1 MALTPLE
8 GLTVIMIYITLYA
21 VLRALSYKWRI
32 ERLENNNRE
41 LRKELRG

>member
-21 VLRALSYKWRI
+21 VLRALSYKGRM
-32 ERLENNNRE
+32 ERLERNNKE
-41 LRKELRG
+41 MRKELRR

>member
-21 VLRALSYKWRI
+21 VLRSLSYKWRM
-32 ERLENNNRE
+32 ERLERNNKE
-41 LRKELRG
+41 MRKELRR